1 MTFINAARG
10 VFALLFA
17 LVTWLTVT
25 PNPDDTKE
33 SLAIAR
39 WISAMLLGDTAYSD
53 KVAHFMAY
61 ASLGGSAALAQLR
74 LAGRPAYTVVALALY
89 GIALEGVQ
97 GAMGV
102 RDPELA
108 DALANACGA
117 IVGTLSGGLMLTLWR
132 ARA

>member
-1 MTFINAARG
+1 MTFIKLARC
-10 VFALLFA
+10 VFALLFV

-39 WISAMLLGDTAYSD
+39 WISAMFFGDGGYAD
-53 KVAHFMAY
+53 KVAHFLAY
-61 ASLGGSAALAQLR
+61 CSLGGSAALAQLR
-74 LAGRPAYTVVALALY
+74 LAGRPAYTVAGLALY
-89 GIALEGVQ
+89 GVMLEGVQ

-102 RDPELA
+102 RDPEIA
-108 DALANACGA
+108 DAVANACGA
-117 IVGTLSGGLMLTLWR
+117 VAGTLAGGALLALWR

>member
-1 MTFINAARG
+1 MMFIKGARI
-10 VFALLFA
+10 VFALLFV

-25 PNPDDTKE
+25 PNPDDTRE

-39 WISAMLLGDTAYSD
+39 WISAMLLGDSAYSD

-61 ASLGGSAALAQLR
+61 ASLGGAAALAQLR
-74 LAGRPAYTVVALALY
+74 LAGRPVYTVVALALY

-102 RDPELA
+102 RDPEIA

-117 IVGTLSGGLMLTLWR
+117 VAGTVSGGLLLTLWR